1 MTVTDTFAP
10 LMREVATALL
20 GKPDKELS
28 SGAVLRWGSRG
39 SFKVDVPPGV
49 WHDKEA
55 NEGGGVLALVMR
67 EKGCDKA
74 GALGWLESEGLIE
87 PREAPQKIF
96 YDYRDEA
103 GVVLFRVERRASD
116 PRFLQH
122 GPDGQ
127 GGFVCRTGCM
137 KGVRK
142 VLYRLDRLAAAPR
155 DALVFFTEGEKDCDR
170 LIGLGLTAT
179 TNPGGAGKFE
189 GLSACI
195 AQHLA
200 GRRVVIMEDNDVA
213 GTNHVR
219 AGIAAITGHAATVAS
234 LKLDGLPSKGDVS
247 DWLNRGGTASQLEA
261 LAEAALAHPSQMEEL
276 PGGLAFRKGV
286 SARALMAKQFAPIRW
301 IIDGVLSEGMY
312 VLAGAPKLGKS
323 WLALGWMLAVG
334 SGGAAMGSIL
344 CEQGDV
350 LGLML
355 EDNERRLQRRIRQ
368 MKLIGI
374 PDRVTLLTEWPTID
388 DGCLDEIEAWI
399 AGVEKPRL
407 IVVDVFA
414 RVKGSKGSKET
425 DYDFDYR
432 QGAALQSIASKHGL
446 ALVVVHHTRKMAADD
461 PFDEVSGTRGLT
473 GAADG
478 VLVLKRDSGTQQ
490 PVLYGRGRD
499 LEEFESALQFDG
511 ETGTWSIL
519 GAAWQ
524 VADTMERREIQQ
536 VLGRS
541 VDPMS
546 PTEIGERLG
555 KSRQNI
561 SKMLAKM
568 LDEGQ
573 VDKVSTGRY
582 ILVSPVSPFTPS
594 SDTKETKETTP
605 YIREDDE
612 PDYLSGWGT
621 KAERGE

>member
-1 MTVTDTFAP
+1 MSDATFAP
-10 LMREVATALL
+10 LMGDVAERLL
-20 GKPDKELS
+20 GKPSHTTGRGET
-28 SGAVLRWGSRG
+28 LRWGTRG
-39 SFKVDVPPGV
+39 SLKIDVADGV

-55 NEGGGVLALVMR
+55 KEGGGVLDLIMR
-67 EKGCDKA
+67 ERRCDKA
-74 GALGWLESEGLIE
+74 GALTWLEREGLIE
-87 PREAPQKIF
+87 PGNGDDVPR
-96 YDYRDEA
+96 YLYRDATGRVSYAKARIDRPDRKYQFQHFDGQRWKPGRNGAPAIPYRLPELLA
-103 GVVLFRVERRASD
+103 APADAVLFMA
-116 PRFLQH
+116 
-122 GPDGQ
+122 
-127 GGFVCRTGCM
+127 
-137 KGVRK
+137 
-142 VLYRLDRLAAAPR
+142 
-155 DALVFFTEGEKDCDR
+155 EGEKHADK
-170 LIGLGLTAT
+170 LASWGLLAT
-179 TNPGGAGKFE
+179 SHGDWRRDF
-189 GLSACI
+189 
-195 AQHLA
+195 AQYVR
-200 GRRVVIMEDNDVA
+200 RRVVILPDNDEPGEQQA
-213 GTNHVR
+213 ADAAKDVR
-219 AGIAAITGHAATVAS
+219 AAGGDPVIVR
-234 LKLDGLPSKGDVS
+234 LPGLPPKGDIM
-247 DWLNRGGTASQLEA
+247 DWRGTAADLENLVIVALQTSSQA
-261 LAEAALAHPSQMEEL
+261 PDDGG
-276 PGGLAFRKGV
+276 PKGLAFSKGV
-286 SARALMAKQFAPIRW
+286 TARALMSKEFAPIRW

-334 SGGAAMGSIL
+334 NGGAAMGSIT

-368 MKLIGI
+368 MRILGI
-374 PDRVTLLTEWPTID
+374 PERVTLLTEWPTID
-388 DGCLDEIEAWI
+388 DGCLEEIEAWI

-414 RVKGSKGSKET
+414 RVKGSKGGKET

-432 QGAALQSIASKHGL
+432 QAAALQSIASQHGL
-446 ALVVVHHTRKMAADD
+446 AVVVVHHTRKMAADD

-499 LEEFESALQFDG
+499 LEEFETALQFDG
-511 ETGTWSIL
+511 ETGTWSVL

-524 VADTMERREIQQ
+524 VADTIERREIQQ

-561 SKMLAKM
+561 SKMLTKM

-573 VDKVSTGRY
+573 VDRISTGRY
-582 ILVSPVSPFTPS
+582 VLVSPVSPFALSP
-594 SDTKETKETTP
+594 DTKETRETTS
-605 YIREDDE
+605 YTREEEADPFDPRTWE
-612 PDYLSGWGT
+612 PDL
-621 KAERGE
+621 